1 MTKNNHLDN
10 NGGPAGCNCHSDDK
24 SYCKKC
30 DPRRE
35 IIPCTYGQGYVEPR
49 YGEFDYSKIGDCE
62 AINHSPIFHSGY
74 TLDSLKGIWGHHY
87 PGLPEYYIDNRDV
100 LEGIDLIYP
109 HCETN
114 LNSIEVEELICSFT
128 RPPYRQGN
136 DLARNIGFDVC
147 GSEKI
152 KNIIKTISL
161 KGGKSLSRRLLH
173 GLIAL
178 FESQHSHRES
188 KDLISWI
195 QCYTPNMLGAGVGPL
210 SESLNTNAFEMLCLN
225 SFGRG
230 CAKIECT
237 TCGAIE
243 FKNNFLRLAVKN
255 LTSKNIDHK
264 HGLSPSI
271 LTNVE
276 QEKLY
281 TVLLQADIEWIG
293 EECEKLLRLGVKEE
307 KKLHYND
314 WLHVLGMSL
323 DMVDSLLDKDKSR
336 NISREWAKSISVTV
350 GREIP
355 DRDNECLYPVLREIY
370 DSEHLKWHDLSNVQS
385 VIFANR
391 LNNNPASKEEE

>member
-1 MTKNNHLDN
+1 MTKNNDLDN
-10 NGGPAGCNCHSDDK
+10 DGRPTGCNCHSDDK

-35 IIPCTYGQGYVEPR
+35 IIPCTYEQGYVQPR
-49 YGEFDYSKIGDCE
+49 YGEFDYSKMGDCE

-74 TLDSLKGIWGHHY
+74 TLDSLKGIWGYHY
-87 PGLPEYYIDNRDV
+87 PELSEYYINNIDV
-100 LEGIDLIYP
+100 LEDIDLIYP
-109 HCETN
+109 HCKTN
-114 LNSIEVEELICSFT
+114 LNSIEVKEMICSLT
-128 RPPYRQGN
+128 RPPFRQDS

-161 KGGKSLSRRLLH
+161 KGGKYASRRILH

-178 FESQHSHRES
+178 FRSHHSHRES

-195 QCYTPNMLGAGVGPL
+195 QCYAPNMLGPGVGPL

-230 CAKIECT
+230 CVKIECT
-237 TCGAIE
+237 TCGAIK

-264 HGLSPSI
+264 HGLPPST
-271 LTNVE
+271 LTDEE

-281 TVLLQADIEWIG
+281 TVLLEADIEWIG

-307 KKLHYND
+307 KKLQYND
-314 WLHVLGMSL
+314 WLHVVGMSL
-323 DMVDSLLDKDKSR
+323 HMIDSLLEKDKSQ
-336 NISREWAKSISVTV
+336 NISREWSKSISITV
-350 GREIP
+350 GREI
-355 DRDNECLYPVLREIY
+355 NEIENISLYPILREIY
-370 DSEHLKWHDLSNVQS
+370 DSGDLKLQELSDVQS
-385 VIFANR
+385 VISENR
-391 LNNNPASKEEE
+391 FNNNNPASN